1 MENTTAPQ
9 PSMED
14 LVRRVLECIGSN
26 AAQISPPPS
35 IGAIP
40 EFSGEDI
47 GEDATLWCNR
57 VEEITKDV
65 PRQRLNLATHVLTGP
80 AKEWYRRW
88 EAHPCTWEQ
97 FREDLC
103 AVFVS
108 ERKLHD
114 RLTRALQYTSD
125 PATSY
130 VEYARTKLTYLRQ
143 TQVSFTTAQQIELTV
158 STISDANVRQA
169 MLNGRYET
177 TADLMV
183 GIAEYKKTTVLK
195 RANYDDKAHGSSYKR
210 CYTCDESGHIARM
223 CPKKPRTDRRTS
235 PSRSP
240 PRRIITC
247 TYCSKRG
254 HEEANCWAKERA
266 ARKNQSNVCFSMDHK
281 LTPII
286 LRDTLVRES
295 LIDSGATCSLVK
307 EEVAKRANCAIN
319 PFVTTVRGLSD
330 SSATTVGSTTTVI
343 QAEGLSVELDLF
355 VVPDSAIPYDLI
367 IGKNVLAAGGI
378 KIVTDEDG
386 STKLQRVPTAQN
398 GTEGIEALCYATDG
412 VDEKTRK
419 AVAELLNR
427 YSHMT
432 ATGSKVRRVSTG
444 EMKIVTREERVVS
457 YHPYRL
463 SIFEREK
470 VRGIIEELIENEII
484 RESTSPYASPII
496 LVKKKNGEDR
506 MCVDFRAL
514 NKITVKDRYPLPL
527 IEDQIDR
534 LGSGKYF
541 TTLDMAS
548 GFYQIP
554 IAEDSIEKTA
564 FVTPDGHYEFR
575 RMPFG
580 LCNAPAVFQRAINK
594 ALGNLRNS
602 IALVYLDDI
611 LIPSETIEEGFERL
625 KVVLSALDKAGFS
638 LNLKKCAFFKT
649 KIEYLGREISAE
661 GIRPGEAKIKSLLE
675 APIPENVKQVRQ
687 FMGLASYFRKFIPE
701 FAVRTACIT
710 KLTKK
715 DEQWRWG
722 DEQEEARKYILK
734 KLCTKP
740 LLVIFDPTRETELH
754 TDASSLGYGAILF
767 QRVDGPKQGFL
778 HSIPKK
784 CIPFDTIHC
793 DCVGPFEITKE
804 GYQHILLIVDAFTK
818 YLQLIPLK
826 TLSGPE
832 MLAIFRE
839 RLTLFGT
846 PRVVVFDRGTN
857 FTYKPL
863 KLFIEKHGSQ
873 VHFIA
878 TGAPRANG
886 QAERYV
892 ATVTN
897 LLSIETKKGTEWPNK
912 LAKLMLSLNTTLQ
925 KSTGFSP
932 SRLLFGLETGPGNV
946 MRAEEHLPAN
956 DRIDVAHDRSVA
968 GKRLE
973 ENAVS
978 QEARFN
984 RMRINNIEYKEGD
997 AIFLKPAGN
1006 RKAKLD
1012 VKYTGP
1018 FTISKI
1024 LPNDRYEIIG
1034 KSGRPQIAP
1043 KDRLRAWKGEWE
1055 GDFESSD
1062 DTESTDEPC

>member
-26 AAQISPPPS
+26 AAQIAPPPS

-114 RLTRALQYTSD
+114 RLTRALQYTSE
-125 PATSY
+125 PAASY

-143 TQVSFTTAQQIELTV
+143 TQVSFTTAQQIELIV
-158 STISDANVRQA
+158 STISDSNVRQA

-195 RANYDDKAHGSSYKR
+195 RTNYDDKAQGSSYKR
-210 CYTCDESGHIARM
+210 CYTCDEAGHIARM

-286 LRDTLVRES
+286 LRDTLVRQS

-343 QAEGLSVELDLF
+343 QAEGISVELDLF

-386 STKLQRVPTAQN
+386 STRLQRVPTVQN

-412 VDEKTRK
+412 VDEKTRE

-427 YSHMT
+427 YKHMIT
-432 ATGSKVRRVSTG
+432 TG
-444 EMKIVTREERVVS
+444 M
-457 YHPYRL
+457 
-463 SIFEREK
+463 
-470 VRGIIEELIENEII
+470 
-484 RESTSPYASPII
+484 
-496 LVKKKNGEDR
+496 
-506 MCVDFRAL
+506 
-514 NKITVKDRYPLPL
+514 
-527 IEDQIDR
+527 
-534 LGSGKYF
+534 
-541 TTLDMAS
+541 
-548 GFYQIP
+548 
-554 IAEDSIEKTA
+554 
-564 FVTPDGHYEFR
+564 
-575 RMPFG
+575 
-580 LCNAPAVFQRAINK
+580 
-594 ALGNLRNS
+594 
-602 IALVYLDDI
+602 
-611 LIPSETIEEGFERL
+611 
-625 KVVLSALDKAGFS
+625 
-638 LNLKKCAFFKT
+638 
-649 KIEYLGREISAE
+649 
-661 GIRPGEAKIKSLLE
+661 
-675 APIPENVKQVRQ
+675 
-687 FMGLASYFRKFIPE
+687 
-701 FAVRTACIT
+701 RTACIT

-715 DEQWRWG
+715 DEQWKWG

-767 QRVDGPKQGFL
+767 QRVDGDLRVVAYFSRRTTTEESRYHSYELETLAIVNALKYFRVYLLGLNFKIITDCNAVKATGTKKDLIPRVARWWIFLQDYTFELEYRKGKLVEHVDYLSRNPRQDYRVNLICEGSWLEIAQRKDNETNDIIQKLNAGHSVSSDFEMRHGILCRKISRDTGRIVHRSFVPKGSRLGLLRLYHDENCHVGCDKTYDRVAQKYWFPKMRSFVRKYINHCITCTVSKRHTGPKQGFL

-784 CIPFDTIHC
+784 CTPFDTIHC

-886 QAERYV
+886 QAKRYV

-912 LAKLMLSLNTTLQ
+912 LAKLMLSLNTTVQ

-932 SRLLFGLETGPGNV
+932 SRLLFGLETGP
-946 MRAEEHLPAN
+946 
-956 DRIDVAHDRSVA
+956 
-968 GKRLE
+968 
-973 ENAVS
+973 
-978 QEARFN
+978 
-984 RMRINNIEYKEGD
+984 
-997 AIFLKPAGN
+997 
-1006 RKAKLD
+1006 
-1012 VKYTGP
+1012 
-1018 FTISKI
+1018 
-1024 LPNDRYEIIG
+1024 G

-1062 DTESTDEPC
+1062 NDTESTDEPC

>member
-26 AAQISPPPS
+26 AAQIAPPPS

-114 RLTRALQYTSD
+114 RLMRALQYTSD

-143 TQVSFTTAQQIELTV
+143 TQVSFTTAQQIELIV
-158 STISDANVRQA
+158 STISDSNVRQA

-183 GIAEYKKTTVLK
+183 GIAEYKKTIVLK
-195 RANYDDKAHGSSYKR
+195 RTNYDDKAHGSSYKR
-210 CYTCDESGHIARM
+210 CYTCDEAGHIARM
-223 CPKKPRTDRRTS
+223 CLKKPRTDRRTS

-286 LRDTLVRES
+286 LRDTLVRQS
-295 LIDSGATCSLVK
+295 LIDSGATCSLV
-307 EEVAKRANCAIN
+307 EEDVAKRANCAIN

-343 QAEGLSVELDLF
+343 QAEGISVELDLF

-386 STKLQRVPTAQN
+386 STRLQRVPTVQN

-412 VDEKTRK
+412 VDEKTRE

-427 YSHMT
+427 YRHMIT
-432 ATGSKVRRVSTG
+432 TGSKVRR
-444 EMKIVTREERVVS
+444 
-457 YHPYRL
+457 
-463 SIFEREK
+463 
-470 VRGIIEELIENEII
+470 
-484 RESTSPYASPII
+484 
-496 LVKKKNGEDR
+496 
-506 MCVDFRAL
+506 
-514 NKITVKDRYPLPL
+514 
-527 IEDQIDR
+527 
-534 LGSGKYF
+534 
-541 TTLDMAS
+541 
-548 GFYQIP
+548 
-554 IAEDSIEKTA
+554 
-564 FVTPDGHYEFR
+564 
-575 RMPFG
+575 
-580 LCNAPAVFQRAINK
+580 
-594 ALGNLRNS
+594 
-602 IALVYLDDI
+602 
-611 LIPSETIEEGFERL
+611 
-625 KVVLSALDKAGFS
+625 
-638 LNLKKCAFFKT
+638 T

-715 DEQWRWG
+715 DEQWKWG

-740 LLVIFDPTRETELH
+740 LLVIFDPTRETKLH

-767 QRVDGPKQGFL
+767 QRVDGDLRVVAYFSRRTTTEESRYHSYELETLAIVNALKYFRVYLLGLNFKIITDCNAVKATGTKKDLIPRVARWWIFLQDYTFELEYRKGKLVEHVDYLSRNPRQDYRVNLICEGSWLEIAQRKDNETNDTIQKLNAGHSVSSDFEMRHGILCRKIRPKQGFL

-784 CIPFDTIHC
+784 CTPFDTIHC

-846 PRVVVFDRGTN
+846 PRVVAFDRGTN

-912 LAKLMLSLNTTLQ
+912 LAKLMLSLNTTVQ

-946 MRAEEHLPAN
+946 MHAEEHLPAN
-956 DRIDVAHDRSVA
+956 DRIDVVHDRSVA
-968 GKRLE
+968 AKRLK

-984 RMRINNIEYKEGD
+984 RTRIDNIKYKEGD

-1012 VKYTGP
+1012 AKYTGP
-1018 FTISKI
+1018 FTIVKI

-1062 DTESTDEPC
+1062 NDTESTDEPC

>member
-1 MENTTAPQ
+1 
-9 PSMED
+9 MED

-26 AAQISPPPS
+26 AAQIAPPPS

-114 RLTRALQYTSD
+114 RLMRALQYTSD

-143 TQVSFTTAQQIELTV
+143 TQVSFTTAQQIELIV
-158 STISDANVRQA
+158 STISDSNVRQA

-183 GIAEYKKTTVLK
+183 GIAEYKKTIVLK
-195 RANYDDKAHGSSYKR
+195 RTNYDDKAHGSSYKR
-210 CYTCDESGHIARM
+210 CYTCDEAGHIARM
-223 CPKKPRTDRRTS
+223 CLKKPRTDRRTS

-286 LRDTLVRES
+286 LRDTLVRQS
-295 LIDSGATCSLVK
+295 LIDSGATCSLV
-307 EEVAKRANCAIN
+307 EEDVAKRANCAIN

-343 QAEGLSVELDLF
+343 QAEGISVELDLF

-386 STKLQRVPTAQN
+386 STRLQRVPTVQN

-412 VDEKTRK
+412 VDEKTRE

-427 YSHMT
+427 YRHMIT
-432 ATGSKVRRVSTG
+432 TGSKVRRVSTA

-470 VRGIIEELIENEII
+470 VRGIIEELLENEII

-554 IAEDSIEKTA
+554 NAEDSIEKTA
-564 FVTPDGHYEFR
+564 FVTPAGHYEFR

-594 ALGNLRNS
+594 ALGNLGNS

-625 KVVLSALDKAGFS
+625 KVVLSALDKTGFS

-715 DEQWRWG
+715 DEQWKWG

-740 LLVIFDPTRETELH
+740 LLVIFDPTRETKLH

-767 QRVDGPKQGFL
+767 QRVDGDLRVVAYFSRRTTTEESRYHSYELETLAIVNALKYFRVYLLGLNFKIITDCNAVKATGTKKDLIPRVARWWIFL
-778 HSIPKK
+778 QDYTFELEYRKGKLVEHVDYLSRNPRQDYRVNLICEGSWLEIAQRKDNETN
-784 CIPFDTIHC
+784 DTIQKLNAGHSVSS
-793 DCVGPFEITKE
+793 DFEMRH
-804 GYQHILLIVDAFTK
+804 GILCRKISRDTGRIVHRSFV
-818 YLQLIPLK
+818 P
-826 TLSGPE
+826 
-832 MLAIFRE
+832 
-839 RLTLFGT
+839 
-846 PRVVVFDRGTN
+846 
-857 FTYKPL
+857 
-863 KLFIEKHGSQ
+863 
-873 VHFIA
+873 
-878 TGAPRANG
+878 
-886 QAERYV
+886 
-892 ATVTN
+892 
-897 LLSIETKKGTEWPNK
+897 KG
-912 LAKLMLSLNTTLQ
+912 
-925 KSTGFSP
+925 
-932 SRLLFGLETGPGNV
+932 SRLGLL
-946 MRAEEHLPAN
+946 RLY
-956 DRIDVAHDRSVA
+956 HD
-968 GKRLE
+968 
-973 ENAVS
+973 
-978 QEARFN
+978 Q
-984 RMRINNIEYKEGD
+984 
-997 AIFLKPAGN
+997 
-1006 RKAKLD
+1006 KLSRR
-1012 VKYTGP
+1012 V
-1018 FTISKI
+1018 
-1024 LPNDRYEIIG
+1024 
-1034 KSGRPQIAP
+1034 
-1043 KDRLRAWKGEWE
+1043 
-1055 GDFESSD
+1055 
-1062 DTESTDEPC
+1062 